1 MSIKNEH
8 IVWAFGQDGDGR
20 DVVMVGLTDT
30 GLEYL
35 RTQPGMT
42 LLVQPPEGIRFAD
55 VSHVVVF
62 HEHTK
67 ETIKALLRK
76 SGMVVSE
83 AH

>member
-1 MSIKNEH
+1 LKNEH
-8 IVWAFGQDGDGR
+8 IVWAYGQDGDGR

-35 RTQPGMT
+35 KTRPGMT
-42 LLVQPPEGIRFAD
+42 LLVQPPPGMKFAD

-62 HEHTK
+62 HETTK
-67 ETIKALLRK
+67 DAIKALLRQ